1 SIALALSTL
10 MISEWLNRKAASRLG
25 AKR

>member
-1 SIALALSTL
+1 IALALSTL

-25 AKR
+25 AKQ